1 MSSDPPGAGPP
12 QILSA
17 SMEEPMPTPQGDSL
31 WYKDAIIYELPVKAF
46 RDSDGDGVG
55 DFRGLLEKLDYL
67 QDLGVTALWLL
78 PFYPS
83 PLKDDGYD
91 IADYFGIHPDY
102 GTLKDFREFLRE
114 AHRRGLRVITEL
126 VLNHTSDQNEWFQK
140 SRRAKPGSTLRNF
153 YVWSDGPTKYADAR
167 IIFKDF
173 ESSNWAWDPLAKA
186 YYWHRFYSHQ
196 PDLNFDH
203 PPVRKMMLRVLDFWL
218 DMGVDGLR
226 LDAVPYLFEREGTNC
241 ENLLETYAY
250 LRDLRAHVDR
260 RFPNRMFLAEA
271 NQWPEDAAAYFG
283 KGDMCHMAFHFP
295 LMPRIYIGLQ
305 MEDRFPI
312 VDILEETPKIPE
324 SSQWALFL
332 RNHDEL
338 TLEMVT
344 DEERDY
350 MYRVFAR
357 DPQAR
362 INLGIRR
369 RLAPL
374 MNNNR
379 RKMELMHMLLF
390 ALPGTPVL
398 YYGDEIGMGDNYYL
412 GDRNGVRTPMQ
423 WSPDRNA
430 GFSRANPQKLYY
442 PIIIDPEYQYEA
454 VNVETQQR
462 NPSSFLWWMKRNIAL
477 RKKYKAFGRG
487 ALTFLQPENPR
498 VLVFFRNYGEERI
511 LVVANLSRFY
521 QVAELDLSSYAG
533 CAPEE
538 ISGQN
543 RFPVIRESPYILTLG
558 PHNYLILSL
567 KNPEEAAPE
576 VRERGLPELQI
587 SSRWDQVLEE
597 GFRERLENEI
607 LPEYLRGCRWFGG
620 KARILRD
627 LRIVEKI
634 PIEYDSEHS
643 YLLFLEVRYTEGVP
657 DLYLLPL
664 AFAATGKGEQ
674 GLDEMIVEG
683 LSVKL
688 DYEWLTVKGKMI
700 LEDHPRSVLARIR
713 VGPEEG
719 ILFDAAF
726 DEPFREA
733 LLSAI
738 ARRKRLSGEEGEVL
752 GFPGK
757 MFRRLLGDKQLPLGS
772 QVLKAEQSNTSVLYD
787 DRFFLKLY
795 RNLKEGL
802 NPDQEITR
810 FLTEKRG
817 FGHIPPFAGS
827 LEYRRRGSEPISLV
841 LLQGQVPNQRDAWT
855 YTLNA
860 VHRYFE
866 QTLSRSKEVSEIPP
880 APPSILRVDFASIPA
895 LLKELIETQYLEMAA
910 LLGKRTGE
918 MHLALAAAQED
929 DDFSPES
936 FSMFYQRGVYQ
947 SMRTLLRKVF
957 QTLRTRLGKLPE
969 PSRKE
974 GGDLLSAEPRVL
986 KVFQNF
992 LTRKFSAMRI
1002 RIHGDY
1008 HLGQVL
1014 YTGKDFVIIDFE
1026 GEPARA
1032 LSERRLKRS
1041 PLRDVAGMVRSF
1053 HYAVFFAL
1061 QKELTVRR
1069 EDIPL
1074 LEPWA
1079 DLWHRY
1085 VSGIFLRGYFDTVGK
1100 APFIPR
1106 EAGELEVLSR
1116 VFLLEKA
1123 VYELGYELNNRPE
1136 WVYVPLR
1143 GIRTL
1148 LQEE

>member
-1 MSSDPPGAGPP
+1 
-12 QILSA
+12 
-17 SMEEPMPTPQGDSL
+17 MPTPEKDSL
-31 WYKDAIIYELPVKAF
+31 WYKDAIIYELHVKAF
-46 RDSDGDGVG
+46 HDSNGDGIG
-55 DFRGLLEKLDYL
+55 DFQGLVEKLDYL

-91 IADYFGIHPDY
+91 ISDYFNIHPDY

-126 VLNHTSDQNEWFQK
+126 VLNHTSDHHEWFQK
-140 SRRAKPGSTLRNF
+140 SRRAKPGSALRDF

-173 ESSNWAWDPLAKA
+173 ESSNWAWDPVAKA

-203 PPVRKMMLRVLDFWL
+203 PRVRKMMLRVLDFWL

-241 ENLLETYAY
+241 ENLAATYAY
-250 LRDLRAHVDR
+250 LRELRAHVDR
-260 RFPNRMFLAEA
+260 RFAHRMFLAEA
-271 NQWPEDAAAYFG
+271 NQWPEDAVAYFG
-283 KGDMCHMAFHFP
+283 QGDMCHMAFHFP

-312 VDILEETPKIPE
+312 VDILEETPKIAD
-324 SSQWALFL
+324 SCQWALFL

-379 RKMELMHMLLF
+379 RRMELMHILLF
-390 ALPGTPVL
+390 AFPGTPVL
-398 YYGDEIGMGDNYYL
+398 YYGDEIGMGDNFYL

-423 WSPDRNA
+423 WSSDRNA
-430 GFSRANPQKLYY
+430 GFSRANPQKLYF
-442 PIIIDPEYQYEA
+442 PIIIDPEYHYEA

-462 NPSSFLWWMKRNIAL
+462 NPSSFLWWMKRSISL
-477 RKKYKAFGRG
+477 RKKFQAFGRG
-487 ALTFLQPENPR
+487 SLTFLQPENPR
-498 VLVFFRNYGEERI
+498 VLVFLRSYGEERI
-511 LVVANLSRFY
+511 LVAANLSRFY
-521 QVAELDLSSYAG
+521 QVAELDLSAYAG
-533 CAPEE
+533 CVPEE
-538 ISGQN
+538 VSSQN
-543 RFPVIRESPYILTLG
+543 RFPVIRESPYVLTLG
-558 PHNYLILSL
+558 PHNYLLLSL
-567 KNPEEAAPE
+567 KKPGESTPQI
-576 VRERGLPELQI
+576 RERVLPEFQV

-597 GFRERLENEI
+597 PFRERLMSEV
-607 LPEYLRGCRWFGG
+607 LPEYLPGCRWFGG
-620 KARILRD
+620 KAKSLRD

-634 PIEYDSEHS
+634 PLAQDSGLS
-643 YLLFLEVRYTEGVP
+643 YLLFLEARYTDGGPEV
-657 DLYLLPL
+657 YLLPL
-664 AFAATGKGEQ
+664 SFAVTGKSDQ
-674 GLDEMIVEG
+674 GLDEMVVEG
-683 LSVKL
+683 LRVKL
-688 DYEWLTVKGKMI
+688 DYDWLTVKGKMI
-700 LEDHPRSVLARIR
+700 LEERPASVLARIR
-713 VGPEEG
+713 VGTEEG

-726 DEPFREA
+726 DEPFRET

-738 ARRKRLSGEEGEVL
+738 ARRKRIQGEEGEVV
-752 GFPGK
+752 GSPGK
-757 MFRRLLGDKQLPLGS
+757 MFRRLLGERDLHLGS
-772 QVLKAEQSNTSVLYD
+772 QVLKAEQSNTSILYE
-787 DRFFLKLY
+787 DRFFLKLF
-795 RNLKEGL
+795 RNLKEGI

-810 FLTEKRG
+810 FLTEKGG
-817 FGHIPPFAGS
+817 FGHIPPFAGC
-827 LEYRRRGSEPISLV
+827 LEYRRSGSESISLA
-841 LLQGQVPNQRDAWT
+841 LLQGQVSSQRDAWT

-866 QTLSRSKEVSEIPP
+866 QALSRSKEITKIPP
-880 APPSILRVDFASIPA
+880 PPPSLLLVDFPSVPP
-895 LLKELIETQYLEMAA
+895 LLKELIESQYLEMAA

-918 MHLALAAAQED
+918 MHLALAA
-929 DDFSPES
+929 SPEEKDFAPEP
-936 FSMFYQRGVYQ
+936 FSMLYQRGIYQ
-947 SMRTLLRKVF
+947 SLRTLLRKVF
-957 QTLRTRLGKLPE
+957 QTVRAQLPKL
-969 PSRKE
+969 SE
-974 GGDLLSAEPRVL
+974 GCRREAEEVL
-986 KVFQNF
+986 ASEAKILKLFQNF
-992 LTRKFSAMRI
+992 LNRKFSAMRI

-1014 YTGKDFVIIDFE
+1014 YTGKDFIIIDFE

-1041 PLRDVAGMVRSF
+1041 AIRDTAGMVRSF
-1053 HYAVFFAL
+1053 HYAAFFAL
-1061 QKELTVRR
+1061 HKEAAVRK

-1079 DLWHRY
+1079 NLWHQY
-1085 VSGIFLRGYFDTVGK
+1085 ISGIFLRGYFDTVGK

-1106 EAGELEVLSR
+1106 ETGELEIMNKI
-1116 VFLLEKA
+1116 FLLEKA
-1123 VYELGYELNNRPE
+1123 IYELGYEMNNRPE
-1136 WVYVPLR
+1136 WVFVPLE
-1143 GIRTL
+1143 GIQAL
-1148 LQEE
+1148 LREE